1 MDMIAVPLIGMLAI
15 SSIDTISS
23 NNEKQQL
30 RRYVIG
36 FYRLLSLLLISFY
49 IINVDFFLDF
59 FSHDTWDAAIF
70 IL

>member
-23 NNEKQQL
+23 NNEKQEL
-30 RRYVIG
+30 RKYVIG
-36 FYRLLSLLLISFY
+36 FYCLLSLLLISFY

-59 FSHDTWDAAIF
+59 FPMTLGDVAIF

>member
-23 NNEKQQL
+23 NNEKQEL
-30 RRYVIG
+30 RKYVIG
-36 FYRLLSLLLISFY
+36 FYCLLSLLLISFY

-59 FSHDTWDAAIF
+59 FPHDTWDVAIF